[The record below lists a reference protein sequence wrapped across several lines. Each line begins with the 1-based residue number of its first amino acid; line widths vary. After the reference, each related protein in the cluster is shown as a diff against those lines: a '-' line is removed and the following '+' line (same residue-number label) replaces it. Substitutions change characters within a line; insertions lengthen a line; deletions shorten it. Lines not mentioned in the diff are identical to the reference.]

1 MEELSAYL
9 DMSNAKRCY
18 DTTKA
23 LIDRAVGDMG
33 SIAAKQDIDEINGRV
48 DSTIRWLYQYA
59 FFYFF

>member
-48 DSTIRWLYQYA
+48 DSTIRWLYQ
-59 FFYFF
+59 